1 MYCST
6 CGTELP
12 LELSYCNRCGNN
24 LRPSNTPVGDAPVSI
39 KAPTAYISAAIA
51 VITLGGFFTIFSFI
65 MELLRR
71 GIDLDKGPLMLV
83 LFSLLGVVAVDF
95 MLARLL
101 IRILNRGMVQPSLG
115 SRIQSFKSASE
126 TAQRRL
132 DEPRIPVDSVT
143 DHTTRTLPK
152 EYVERGPTN

>member
-24 LRPSNTPVGDAPVSI
+24 LRPANVSSSEGQFSI
-39 KAPTAYISAAIA
+39 KGPTAYISAAIA
-51 VITLGGFFTIFSFI
+51 LVTLGGFGMIFAFI
-65 MELLRR
+65 MDLLKR
-71 GIDLDKGPLMLV
+71 GVELDKGPLMFV
-83 LFSLLGVVAVDF
+83 MFSLLGVVAVDF
-95 MLARLL
+95 MLSRLL
-101 IRILNRGMVQPSLG
+101 IRILNRGIAKPSLAA
-115 SRIQSFKSASE
+115 RIQSFKSASE

-132 DEPRIPVDSVT
+132 DEPRLPVDSVT

-152 EYVERGPTN
+152 EYVERG